1 MLYKGLPETTIA
13 DKIIKL
19 RYTHNLRQ
27 EDLAD
32 LLNMHCSTIEGWE
45 VHNVMPKPISIDKI
59 CKLFILPYNYFHEYY
74 KIYFNNPSEKIKVW
88 KIKNKLTYGQ
98 LSKLLGITHSCVGRL
113 LNNKINLSYTM
124 YVELKKLEA
133 F

>member
-1 MLYKGLPETTIA
+1 MPETTIA

-32 LLNMHCSTIEGWE
+32 LLNMHCSAIDGWE
-45 VHNVMPKPISIDKI
+45 VHNVMPKPISIDKL
-59 CKLFILPYNYFHEYY
+59 CKLFNLPYNYFHEYY
-74 KIYFNNPSEKIKVW
+74 KIYFNNPGEKIKSW
-88 KIKNKLTYGQ
+88 KIKNKLTYEK

-113 LNNKINLSYTM
+113 LNNKINLSYNIYM
-124 YVELKKLEA
+124 ELKKLGA